1 MDRVE
6 NVSEYL
12 ASWRRKRNDQKSA
25 DGVRAQDTRD
35 RFRMVR
41 RRTGARGWTV
51 INSLRGDA
59 AGGGTRMRAGLDRR
73 EVESLAKTMEGSLR
87 CPAAD
92 RRRQVGDRLR
102 SGRSAPRDEVLKRW
116 FRAVAPLLKN
126 YYGTG
131 GDLNVDELADV
142 IPITESYGLWHP
154 QEGVVV
160 GHFQPKI
167 SEQIQKVGQLR
178 VVWRRSS
185 RMCATPRHRLA
196 STRSPT

>member
-1 MDRVE
+1 MIEEIDF
-6 NVSEYL
+6 
-12 ASWRRKRNDQKSA
+12 DPA
-25 DGVRAQDTRD
+25 DPR
-35 RFRMVR
+35 
-41 RRTGARGWTV
+41 
-51 INSLRGDA
+51 
-59 AGGGTRMRAGLDRR
+59 
-73 EVESLAKTMEGSLR
+73 
-87 CPAAD
+87 
-92 RRRQVGDRLR
+92 
-102 SGRSAPRDEVLKRW
+102 RDEVLKRW

-178 VVWRRSS
+178 VGVAKIVEDVRY
-185 RMCATPRHRLA
+185 TPTSP